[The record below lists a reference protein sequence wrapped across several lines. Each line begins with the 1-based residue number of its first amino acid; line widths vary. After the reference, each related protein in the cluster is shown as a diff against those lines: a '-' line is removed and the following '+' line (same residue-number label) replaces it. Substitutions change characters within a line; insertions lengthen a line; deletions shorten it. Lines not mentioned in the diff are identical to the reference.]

1 VSIKASDDLLTSWAE
16 PALRP
21 VINTEI
27 VLHRYSIVHQGQM
40 RGLVMVVVC
49 SRQGDRREEVKGN
62 LAIGLRVFNGLTLFG
77 RLEMGVVCP

>member
-1 VSIKASDDLLTSWAE
+1 MSIKASDDLLTSWAE

-40 RGLVMVVVC
+40 RGLVMVVVRT
-49 SRQGDRREEVKGN
+49 RQGD
-62 LAIGLRVFNGLTLFG
+62 
-77 RLEMGVVCP
+77 